1 MSDCHEYTKGYDVTL
16 TLLSDSITG
25 NLFTIHEVHQIGA
38 NRHIPSISRLQRRAT
53 PYIH

>member
-1 MSDCHEYTKGYDVTL
+1 M
-16 TLLSDSITG
+16 G

-38 NRHIPSISRLQRRAT
+38 NLGANRHMPSISRLQRRAT